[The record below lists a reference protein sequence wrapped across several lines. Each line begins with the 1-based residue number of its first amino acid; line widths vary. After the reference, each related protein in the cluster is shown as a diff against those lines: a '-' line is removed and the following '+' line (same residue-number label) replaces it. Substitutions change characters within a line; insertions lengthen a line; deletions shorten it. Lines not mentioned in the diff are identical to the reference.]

1 MQHARGPGTAV
12 TAPPRLAATAAQR
25 CSMAEQSL
33 YTCRLRMAPTVQS
46 SIEIFAS
53 FQCCTSSFLS

>member
-1 MQHARGPGTAV
+1 MQHARGPGAAV

-46 SIEIFAS
+46 SIEILRVFSAAPVH
-53 FQCCTSSFLS
+53 F